1 MNSERR
7 ADLLETITELCRRY
21 PHWRL
26 GQLVANVAGWADQD
40 VWDVEDEQLLAAAQV
55 HLQQLGAFGGG
66 GARPNNTRHLTGAAS
81 PFRVHRLT
89 SRYGRVNCVVRGYLM
104 RRFAGLL
111 VFGLACAAIAAD
123 VESRQLTHYLPQ
135 DVLEEVVRKEDWT
148 EVALTVKGG
157 VRAGDV
163 VRVWAGGVIDRGDA
177 DQPGLNVNGP
187 DGAAPVA
194 GEKPAF
200 ALSGDAAHAY
210 ALLFKTESAGPA
222 KCLPSGK
229 PLEIKLTK
237 DGEKLWI
244 GFNDQKG
251 RYQDN
256 HLGKGRRHELDPL
269 WVRIEVVRMTVD

>member
-1 MNSERR
+1 
-7 ADLLETITELCRRY
+7 
-21 PHWRL
+21 
-26 GQLVANVAGWADQD
+26 
-40 VWDVEDEQLLAAAQV
+40 
-55 HLQQLGAFGGG
+55 
-66 GARPNNTRHLTGAAS
+66 
-81 PFRVHRLT
+81 
-89 SRYGRVNCVVRGYLM
+89 M
-104 RRFAGLL
+104 RRSAFIL
-111 VFGLACAAIAAD
+111 VFGLAAAAFAAD

-135 DVLEEVVRKEDWT
+135 DSLEEVVRKEDWT
-148 EVALTVKGG
+148 EVALPVKGG
-157 VRAGDV
+157 VRKDDV
-163 VRVWAGGVIDRGDA
+163 VRVWAGGLIDRGDA
-177 DQPGLNVNGP
+177 DQPGQNVNGP

-200 ALSGDAAHAY
+200 ALSVDAAYAY

-229 PLEIKLTK
+229 PLEIKLSK